1 MSVSDFHQACEF
13 KNDRHY
19 KSEDESEIEMLSTL
33 KQIQKIM
40 LPLAKKD
47 DISSLKSFAV
57 TMAIAFPVVFSA
69 ILPWLFS
76 AIIPVW
82 PFAVSI
88 VFSLLYIAAPHLLY
102 YPYVIWMVFASILGW
117 LNTKVLL
124 GIIFY
129 LLITPIGLIMKA
141 FGKLQYKHRVH
152 ADSNWITRDDEA
164 RQKQKKRLEEPF

>member
-1 MSVSDFHQACEF
+1 MYIQN
-13 KNDRHY
+13 KRRY
-19 KSEDESEIEMLSTL
+19 KSEYGREIKMLSAF

-69 ILPWLFS
+69 ILPWVFS
-76 AIIPVW
+76 TAMPVW

-88 VFSLLYIAAPHLLY
+88 AFSALYIAAPHLLY
-102 YPYVIWMVFASILGW
+102 YPYVIWMVVASILGW
-117 LNTKVLL
+117 LNTKLLL

-129 LLITPIGLIMKA
+129 LLITPIGLIMKV

-152 ADSNWITRDDEA
+152 AESNWIKRDDEA
-164 RQKQKKRLEEPF
+164 RQKQKTRLEEPF